1 MATENPE
8 AGVKAL
14 WQQQAQPAQ
23 DVAAIGVR
31 RRAEAIDARA
41 RRRALVFWIS
51 IVNNVALCAWLAWSL
66 PHTRPFVAVF
76 FLAVSF
82 AQIQALTR
90 STVIMAP
97 ADAGLMTS
105 LAFLRAS
112 LERERALAGRAWL
125 WFLVPAGI
133 GELALGAGMVAA
145 GAPGLRVVLPLGA
158 GVAALFAF
166 VFIRSRQRARVLQ
179 REIDATEP
187 RRDLAGLRR
196 TTAASPAGP
205 GLNAA

>member
-1 MATENPE
+1 MATDNPE
-8 AGVKAL
+8 GGMKAL

-31 RRAEAIDARA
+31 RRAEEIDAKA

-51 IVNNVALCAWLAWSL
+51 IVNNIALCAWLSWAL
-66 PHTRPFVAVF
+66 PHSRPFVAVF

-90 STVIMAP
+90 SVAIMAP
-97 ADAGLMTS
+97 ADAGLLTS
-105 LAFLRAS
+105 VAFLRTS
-112 LERERALAGRAWL
+112 LERERTFAARAWL

-133 GELALGAGMVAA
+133 GELALGAGMLAA
-145 GAPGLRVVLPLGA
+145 GTPGWRVVLPIGA

-166 VFIRSRQRARVLQ
+166 VFIRSRQRGRTLQ
-179 REIDATEP
+179 DEIDILQEDSRE
-187 RRDLAGLRR
+187 RRDG
-196 TTAASPAGP
+196 
-205 GLNAA
+205 

>member
-8 AGVKAL
+8 SGVKAL

-23 DVAAIGVR
+23 DFAVVVVR
-31 RRAEAIDARA
+31 RRAEAIDRTA

-51 IVNNVALCAWLAWSL
+51 IVNNVAICAWLSWSL
-66 PHTRPFVAVF
+66 PHTRPYVAVF

-82 AQIQALTR
+82 AQVQALTR
-90 STVIMAP
+90 STVIMVP

-105 LAFLRAS
+105 VAFLRAS
-112 LERERALAGRAWL
+112 LERERSLAARAWL
-125 WFLVPAGI
+125 WFLLPAGI

-145 GAPGLRVVLPLGA
+145 GGPGWRVALFLGA

-166 VFIRSRQRARVLQ
+166 VFIRSRQRGRRLQ
-179 REIDATEP
+179 SEIDA
-187 RRDLAGLRR
+187 LSAGQI
-196 TTAASPAGP
+196 
-205 GLNAA
+205 

>member
-8 AGVKAL
+8 GGVKAL

-31 RRAEAIDARA
+31 RRAEAIDATA
-41 RRRALVFWIS
+41 RRRALVLWIS
-51 IVNNVALCAWLAWSL
+51 IVNNVAICAWLSCSL

-90 STVIMAP
+90 STTIMVP

-105 LAFLRAS
+105 VAFLRAS
-112 LERERALAGRAWL
+112 LERERELAARAWL

-133 GELALGAGMVAA
+133 GELALGADVAA
-145 GAPGLRVVLPLGA
+145 GTRRCAPPLGA
-158 GVAALFAF
+158 GAAAIYF
-166 VFIRSRQRARVLQ
+166 VFIRSRQRGESCKARSIL
-179 REIDATEP
+179 
-187 RRDLAGLRR
+187 DLAPTQSERAVR
-196 TTAASPAGP
+196 
-205 GLNAA
+205 